1 MHSQVIHGV
10 VAVPRFSTASLGQLR
25 HLVPLGFVGLI
36 SWSVW
41 LPRFT
46 LAGVYRAVPAG
57 FTASVSVVVP
67 SYREDP
73 DILDRCLSTWLAED
87 PDEVI
92 VVPDLADTEGVARL
106 RGRAGAGPGA
116 AGGA

>member
-1 MHSQVIHGV
+1 MHAQVLHGV
-10 VAVPRFSTASLGQLR
+10 VALPKFSTASLGQLR
-25 HLVPLGFVGLI
+25 HLIPLGFVGLI

-41 LPRFT
+41 LLRVA
-46 LAGVYRAVPAG
+46 LSRVYRPVPAG

-87 PDEVI
+87 PDEGDWW
-92 VVPDLADTEGVARL
+92 PALGGTEGVA
-106 RGRAGAGPGA
+106 
-116 AGGA
+116 